1 MIEQLTAYISAHYDI
16 DITPELSRPD
26 AAFGD
31 IATNVALQLAG
42 RLKRNPRQ
50 IAEELAEVL
59 RSNPDFA
66 EVTVAGPGFINVRL
80 SDEALLQQLQVS
92 APQQYADANVVI
104 ETNSPNPFKA
114 MHIGH
119 AMNAVVPDAI
129 ANILERAGAQVHRVS
144 YHGDVGLHVGK
155 SMYSLL
161 KYAQGDVQRIAQIPK
176 AERNSF
182 MSRMYAEGAA
192 AYKESE
198 EAKREIDALA
208 AQSFTCE
215 DPLYKQIY
223 ELCLEWSYQ
232 QIDETVARLGNKPIE
247 RRFVESAADS
257 RGVAIV
263 KQHTPAVFTQSD
275 GAYIFE
281 GSKYGSF
288 DNVFVS
294 SNGRGLYAARD
305 LGLMELKN
313 EAFHPDKSVIVTG
326 GEQGQYFKG
335 VIAAAELSDPS
346 LKGQTVNIPT
356 GLVKL
361 TTGKMSSRDGNV
373 ITIDWIFDQFRQAIE
388 ARGAVATDATIA
400 GALRYQFLKVK
411 IGSDVIFDI
420 NDAVSITGNTGS
432 YLQYAHARAK
442 SILRKIDHA
451 EIKQLQP
458 EDRALVRKMGEYSD
472 VVDLA
477 TRQLEPHH
485 ICQYLF
491 ELAQE
496 FNRYYERNR
505 VVGSELQVHRAGL
518 VAAYARILADGL
530 ALLGIHAPD
539 EL

>member
-92 APQQYADANVVI
+92 APQQYADTNVVI

-176 AERNSF
+176 VERNSF

-263 KQHTPAVFTQSD
+263 KQHTPAVFTQSN

-458 EDRALVRKMGEYSD
+458 EDRILVRKMGEYSD

-518 VAAYARILADGL
+518 VAAYTRILADGL

>member
-92 APQQYADANVVI
+92 APQQYADTNVVI

-176 AERNSF
+176 VERNSF

-263 KQHTPAVFTQSD
+263 KQHTPAVFTQSN

-335 VIAAAELSDPS
+335 VIAAAELSAPS

-458 EDRALVRKMGEYSD
+458 EDRILVRKMGEYSD

-518 VAAYARILADGL
+518 VAAYTRILADGL

>member
-92 APQQYADANVVI
+92 APQQYANTNVVI

-223 ELCLEWSYQ
+223 ELCLKWSYQ

-263 KQHTPAVFTQSD
+263 KQHTPAVFTQSN

-313 EAFHPDKSVIVTG
+313 EAFHPNKSVIVTG

-442 SILRKIDHA
+442 SILRKIDHT

-458 EDRALVRKMGEYSD
+458 EDRTLVRKMGEYSD

>member
-92 APQQYADANVVI
+92 APQQYADTNVVI

-161 KYAQGDVQRIAQIPK
+161 KYAQGDVQRIAQIPI

-263 KQHTPAVFTQSD
+263 KQHTPAVFTQSN

-313 EAFHPDKSVIVTG
+313 EAFHPDKSIIVTG

-458 EDRALVRKMGEYSD
+458 EDRILIRKMGEYSD

-496 FNRYYERNR
+496 FNRYYEHNR
-505 VVGSELQVHRAGL
+505 VVGNELQAHRAGL
-518 VAAYARILADGL
+518 VAAYTRILADGL

>member
-208 AQSFTCE
+208 AQSFTCG

-232 QIDETVARLGNKPIE
+232 QIDETVTRLGNKPIE

-313 EAFHPDKSVIVTG
+313 EAFHPDKSIIVTG

-442 SILRKIDHA
+442 SILRKIDHT

-458 EDRALVRKMGEYSD
+458 EDRTLVRKMGEYSD

-505 VVGSELQVHRAGL
+505 VVGSELQAHRAGL

>member
-80 SDEALLQQLQVS
+80 SDEALLRQLQVS
-92 APQQYADANVVI
+92 APQQYADTNVVI

-208 AQSFTCE
+208 AQSFTCD
-215 DPLYKQIY
+215 DPLYRQIY

-263 KQHTPAVFTQSD
+263 KQHTPAVFTQSN

-313 EAFHPDKSVIVTG
+313 EAFHPDKSIIVTG

-458 EDRALVRKMGEYSD
+458 EDRILVRKMGEYSD

-518 VAAYARILADGL
+518 VAAYAQILADGL

>member
-92 APQQYADANVVI
+92 APQQYADTNVVI

-182 MSRMYAEGAA
+182 MSRMYAEGAT

-263 KQHTPAVFTQSD
+263 KQHTPAVFTQSN

-458 EDRALVRKMGEYSD
+458 EDRILVRKMGEYSD

-518 VAAYARILADGL
+518 VAAYAQILADGL

>member
-92 APQQYADANVVI
+92 VPQQYADTNVVI

-182 MSRMYAEGAA
+182 MSRMYAEGAT

-263 KQHTPAVFTQSD
+263 KQHTPAVFTQSN

>member
-16 DITPELSRPD
+16 DITPELNRPD

-92 APQQYADANVVI
+92 APQQYADTNVVI

-263 KQHTPAVFTQSD
+263 KQHTPAVFTQSN

-458 EDRALVRKMGEYSD
+458 EDRILIRKMGEYSD

-505 VVGSELQVHRAGL
+505 VVGSELQAHRAGL
-518 VAAYARILADGL
+518 VAAYVRILADGL